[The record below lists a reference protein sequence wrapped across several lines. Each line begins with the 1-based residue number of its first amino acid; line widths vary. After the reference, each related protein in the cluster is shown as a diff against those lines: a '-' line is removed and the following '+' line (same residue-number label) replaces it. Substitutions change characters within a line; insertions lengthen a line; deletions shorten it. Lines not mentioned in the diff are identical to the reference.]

1 MTRKQMRHIRQCII
15 IFPAFLLMSC
25 ATVSRKA
32 VTQSMK
38 EKKELES
45 DLTNMERVYTQS
57 EVDAMI
63 EDLKE
68 IAEDEIERTAQEA
81 VKAAVI
87 EVGSECAL
95 QEAQAESY
103 ASLCEN
109 LEAENTALL
118 LENERL
124 KKHGLKNI
132 FAGTAIGAGVGIAFT
147 SLVFLLFGAR

>member
-1 MTRKQMRHIRQCII
+1 MKLLKQCMT
-15 IFPAFLLMSC
+15 IFPVFLLVSC
-25 ATVSRKA
+25 ATVSKKA

-38 EKKELES
+38 GKGGLENA
-45 DLTNMERVYTQS
+45 TQNTERLYTQS

-87 EVGSECAL
+87 EVGSECAS

-109 LEAENTALL
+109 LEAENAALL

-147 SLVFLLFGAR
+147 SLMFLIFGAR